1 MVRGIGI
8 LLGSLLLGEAAVRAL
23 GVPIPGA
30 IVGLILL
37 FAWLQARTF
46 TDLQTPEAIDKTPVA
61 QVATPLLQ
69 NLGIL
74 FVPAGVGIVQYSDL
88 FARLGPKVLF
98 VLIASTLI
106 TMGVTAIV
114 FAAAQ
119 LIPTWLHAASGNND
133 QVRDRSSH
141 SVAGSGLG
149 TPVHLSGQDR

>member
-30 IVGLILL
+30 IVGLVLL

-46 TDLQTPEAIDKTPVA
+46 TDLRTPEAIDNTPVA

-106 TMGVTAIV
+106 TMGVTAAV

-119 LIPTWLHAASGNND
+119 LIPTRLRTACGND
-133 QVRDRSSH
+133 DEMRDRSSY

-149 TPVHLSGQDR
+149 TPVHSSGGEP